1 MKRTLFT
8 LALTA
13 IVLCAAITPAL
24 AASAKTIS
32 YLNFYWA
39 QAEIEAAEAGMP
51 GLAELERIAAETVEK
66 IPIRIGDDPEF

>member
-32 YLNFYWA
+32 YINFYWA
-39 QAEIEAAEAGMP
+39 QAEIEAAEAGRVDSYP
-51 GLAELERIAAETVEK
+51 DGTFR
-66 IPIRIGDDPEF
+66 PEASTLGRSSSI